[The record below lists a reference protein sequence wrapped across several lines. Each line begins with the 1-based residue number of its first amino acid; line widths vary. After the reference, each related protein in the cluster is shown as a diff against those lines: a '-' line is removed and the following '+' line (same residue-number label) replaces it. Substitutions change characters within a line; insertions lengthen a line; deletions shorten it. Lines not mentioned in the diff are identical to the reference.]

1 LAADSNRGLI
11 YPPEMTVDVPVIW
24 LPRGKDGVSESEVN
38 DLASNHG
45 LEAIIDPPK
54 RREERKDAVGGIA
67 EKEVRT
73 PLIPQS

>member
-1 LAADSNRGLI
+1 
-11 YPPEMTVDVPVIW
+11 MTVDVPVIW

-54 RREERKDAVGGIA
+54 RRKERKEGGGGMA

-73 PLIPQS
+73 PLIPQL